1 MARSKRRQTYR
12 FSEMKIPTGSKLTS
26 IPSGEET
33 TVIGDRKVLFRGR
46 EMGLTTAS
54 GEVRKRGKSHSD
66 WAFEGKRFEDIYNET
81 YGNLE

>member
-1 MARSKRRQTYR
+1 MSSNRRPTFR
-12 FSEMKIPTGSKLTS
+12 FSEMEIPIGSKLTS

-33 TVIGDRKVLFRGR
+33 TVIGDRKVLFSSR
-46 EMGLTTAS
+46 EMSLTTAS

-81 YGNLE
+81 YGKRE